1 MGLTGIP
8 KLRKITAMRTD
19 INTNT
24 ISEGRRLTYWRE
36 AVCANLVGVECVAN
50 PRTGLKGRFTQLA
63 TEDGYAIARL
73 RADAHQAVRE
83 SSTLRK
89 SGTDFYMLFLQ
100 KDGEMNVQRDGKDF
114 TVRPGDMYFYDG
126 RTEHSLTFDT
136 KFDHLAVRVP
146 RSIVEKQWG
155 SLAQVGSFHLKAAD
169 DAIDQVLMP
178 MTGAA
183 LGSPNTSN
191 LPAVAK
197 SVFELFSTR
206 AFKDP
211 PVPLGASTHA
221 RLTLARMTRLI
232 KQSLD
237 DPDLNVEAIAS
248 DLGMSRR
255 NLDRLIA
262 TCGTSFPQVLTETRL
277 QRAAEMLRHKASA
290 GLSVTEISF
299 AVGFENHSFFSRKF
313 KEFFDISPRDYR
325 NASELGIVH
334 RST

>member
-1 MGLTGIP
+1 
-8 KLRKITAMRTD
+8 MRTD
-19 INTNT
+19 INTST

-36 AVCANLVGVECVAN
+36 AVCSNLVGVECVAN

-63 TEDGYAIARL
+63 TEDGFAIARL

-83 SSTLRK
+83 SSILRK

-100 KDGEMNVQRDGKDF
+100 KDGEMNVRRDGQGF

-146 RSIVEKQWG
+146 RSIIEKQWG

-169 DAIDQVLMP
+169 DAIDQVLIP

-183 LGSPNTSN
+183 LGAPNAQN
-191 LPAVAK
+191 LPAIAK

-206 AFKDP
+206 AFKDSS
-211 PVPLGASTHA
+211 VPLGASAHA
-221 RLTLARMTRLI
+221 RLTLARTTRI
-232 KQSLD
+232 IEQSLD
-237 DPDLNVEAIAS
+237 DPDLNVETVAS

-255 NLDRLIA
+255 NLDRLLA
-262 TCGTSFPQVLTETRL
+262 TCGTSFPQILNEARL
-277 QRAAEMLRHKASA
+277 QRAAEMLRHKTSA
-290 GLSVTEISF
+290 GMSVTEISL

-313 KEFFDISPRDYR
+313 KDFFDISPRDYR
-325 NASELGIVH
+325 KASDLSDVQT
-334 RST
+334 ST